1 MFHVVN
7 KFLQLITARD
17 IKLSYVINRRLLLRF
32 IPPVVNFHC
41 WTNKSFHIDQTSMLV
56 NKYMGQRET
65 VGNKRRDEA
74 ASIIRISWCDFH
86 GHWTNCTPY
95 HISYFHHFLEGKTM
109 LRARCHAFEIFSMI
123 SAVTLG
129 MLRKG
134 LWLPLHRLTCTST
147 PATLSLSII
156 ICCTS
161 GKIPLSFS
169 QTIYE
174 VGSSRNAS
182 LLTGVDCAEYG

>member
-1 MFHVVN
+1 
-7 KFLQLITARD
+7 
-17 IKLSYVINRRLLLRF
+17 
-32 IPPVVNFHC
+32 
-41 WTNKSFHIDQTSMLV
+41 MLV
-56 NKYMGQRET
+56 NKYMKQRET
-65 VGNKRRDEA
+65 ANEWEMRRG
-74 ASIIRISWCDFH
+74 IKGLPKIVYH
-86 GHWTNCTPY
+86 GATFMDIGRCCT
-95 HISYFHHFLEGKTM
+95 HISNFRHSLEGERMRGAK
-109 LRARCHAFEIFSMI
+109 CQAFEIFSMI

-129 MLRKG
+129 MLRNG

-161 GKIPLSFS
+161 GKIPLSLS
-169 QTIYE
+169 QIMYE